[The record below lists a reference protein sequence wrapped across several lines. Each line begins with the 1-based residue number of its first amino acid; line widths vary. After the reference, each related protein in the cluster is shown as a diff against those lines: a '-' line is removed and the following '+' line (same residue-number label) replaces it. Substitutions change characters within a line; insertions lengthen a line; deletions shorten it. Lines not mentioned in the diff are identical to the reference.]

1 MPLEFDIP
9 KSSLLAM
16 LPIAPTSD
24 VRHYLIGIAFDVR
37 HDGCKLIATDG
48 HRMLVQQMDCLSP
61 EVVTDADNFV
71 VIFPRE
77 FIFQLKVKT
86 TGFSRL
92 ALAAIMRCVSGL
104 SVRISNPPAL
114 AGGCLVKAYRNS
126 RKNFCALKLA
136 RRSLIVT
143 PKRLSLLVISP

>member
-114 AGGCLVKAYRNS
+114 AGGCLVLH
-126 RKNFCALKLA
+126 CL
-136 RRSLIVT
+136 
-143 PKRLSLLVISP
+143 